1 MPAAVPALT
10 SIGGAIGGGLSAIGG
25 GSAAAGAM
33 GAAALGSSILGQ
45 RQARKQAE
53 KFNELSAQQY
63 QQRRGDIESAYDE
76 SMPMIPRAYQAQ
88 RDVMLGLQG
97 VIPGYLQQS
106 SLPQF
111 DLVQKGAELG
121 QGTIRGGMMAQIAA
135 LTGAPIDYSFAQT
148 RTPEFD
154 YRAAVEQ
161 SAFPQIDLSA
171 IDNAMA
177 LQGQSIPT
185 NQLPANQNWSTNLTA
200 DQLAGLSPEQIQMMQ
215 RFNLGNDVMS
225 RAASGSYI

>member
-1 MPAAVPALT
+1 
-10 SIGGAIGGGLSAIGG
+10 
-25 GSAAAGAM
+25 
-33 GAAALGSSILGQ
+33 
-45 RQARKQAE
+45 
-53 KFNELSAQQY
+53 
-63 QQRRGDIESAYDE
+63 
-76 SMPMIPRAYQAQ
+76 MPMIPRAYQAQ

-121 QGTIRGGMMAQIAA
+121 QGTIRDGMMAQIAA

-148 RTPEFD
+148 RMPEFD

-177 LQGQSIPT
+177 LQGQSVPT
-185 NQLPANQNWSTNLTA
+185 NQLPTNQNWSRNLTP
-200 DQLAGLSPEQIQMMQ
+200 DQLAGLSPDQIKMIQQ
-215 RFNLGNDVMS
+215 FNLGNDVMS
-225 RAASGSYI
+225 RAATNPYV

>member
-1 MPAAVPALT
+1 MDPVTAGL
-10 SIGGAIGGGLSAIGG
+10 IMGGA
-25 GSAAAGAM
+25 SAA
-33 GAAALGSSILGQ
+33 SSLYGQ
-45 RQARKQAE
+45 RNQRKQAE
-53 KFNELSAQQY
+53 KANELSAQQY
-63 QQRRGDIESAYDE
+63 QQRRSDIERAYGQ
-76 SMPMIPRAYQAQ
+76 SMPMIPKAYQAQ

-97 VIPGYLQQS
+97 AVPGYLQQS

-111 DLVQKGAELG
+111 DLVKKGSELG

-154 YRAAVEQ
+154 YATAVEQ

-177 LQGQSIPT
+177 LQGQSVPT
-185 NQLPANQNWSTNLTA
+185 NQLPANQNWSRNLTA

-225 RAASGSYI
+225 KAASGSYI